1 MNAAT
6 LQGEGCIESCGA
18 FVYASRP
25 PAKNRG
31 GLGARVGNIEVND
44 DERKSERS

>member
-6 LQGEGCIESCGA
+6 LQGEGCLENRSAC
-18 FVYASRP
+18 VYASRP
-25 PAKNRG
+25 KAKNRG
-31 GLGARVGNIEVND
+31 ALSARVGNIEVND